1 MAGQTLKKQGFKHL
15 VNVVPGMRDWT
26 GKVE

>member
-1 MAGQTLKKQGFKHL
+1 MKKQGFKNL
-15 VNVVPGMRDWT
+15 INVVPGMRDWT